1 MPKIL
6 KNKFFK
12 GPKLLSLARKKA
24 IQLGLASDGVALEE
38 LIRQVQ
44 EKEGNTVCF
53 RKRKTCQE
61 TLCCWQASCGAKML
75 VL

>member
-1 MPKIL
+1 MPKL
-6 KNKFFK
+6 SKNKFFK

-24 IQLGLASDGVALEE
+24 VLLGLAGHGVGLEE

-44 EKEGNTVCF
+44 EKEGYTGCF
-53 RKRKTCQE
+53 RRRKTCQE
-61 TLCCWQASCGAKML
+61 TLCCWQASCGAEMT